1 MIDYK
6 SCLSG
11 YKKALIKVNF
21 ICTQT
26 WDSGATKSLLTEKDA
41 LLIGLDCFMLPDCA
55 EESIG
60 FGGTFRNKM
69 INCPVKLTFGNEQKY
84 TVRYD
89 SGFRVVVFPN
99 EIDSQQREKLIRYT
113 PRF

>member
-1 MIDYK
+1 
-6 SCLSG
+6 
-11 YKKALIKVNF
+11 
-21 ICTQT
+21 
-26 WDSGATKSLLTEKDA
+26 
-41 LLIGLDCFMLPDCA
+41 MLPDCA

-60 FGGTFRNKM
+60 FGGTFKNKM

-99 EIDSQQREKLIRYT
+99 EIDCQQREKLIRYT
-113 PRF
+113 PSVLGMDVLEKFKVYIDKKKVELTV